1 MFSPQQAAKKANV
14 SRKTIMNNIQSGK
27 LKAHRNNE
35 NHWSIRPTDLEN
47 WLRER
52 NKNAITPPTDTPTYP
67 PTEISPDTSHGSHGV
82 SLTPDE
88 YKKFIADSAELEAM
102 TKLLIL
108 KDEEIK
114 NLKSKVE
121 TKDAQIIE
129 IIQKSYEGIQ
139 DALKEQRKEL
149 MLERNEERK
158 QMALERN
165 EERKEILALLKE
177 VLKPEPLI
185 LTSDMRIK

>member
-1 MFSPQQAAKKANV
+1 
-14 SRKTIMNNIQSGK
+14 
-27 LKAHRNNE
+27 
-35 NHWSIRPTDLEN
+35 
-47 WLRER
+47 
-52 NKNAITPPTDTPTYP
+52 
-67 PTEISPDTSHGSHGV
+67 
-82 SLTPDE
+82 
-88 YKKFIADSAELEAM
+88 M

>member
-14 SRKTIMNNIQSGK
+14 SRKTIMNNIKSGK

-52 NKNAITPPTDTPTYP
+52 NKNALTPPTYPPTDT
-67 PTEISPDTSHGSHGV
+67 PTEISPDTSQGSQGV

-88 YKKFIADSAELEAM
+88 YKKFISDSAELEAM

-114 NLKSKVE
+114 NLRNTVE
-121 TKDAQIIE
+121 NKDAKIIE
-129 IIQKSYEGIQ
+129 VIEKAYEGIQ
-139 DALKEQRKEL
+139 KALKEQRIEHIEEL
-149 MLERNEERK
+149 KRI
-158 QMALERN
+158 ALERN
-165 EERKEILALLKE
+165 EERKELLALIKE
-177 VLKPEPLI
+177 VVKPEPLI
-185 LTSDMRIK
+185 LTPDMRIK

>member
-67 PTEISPDTSHGSHGV
+67 PTEISPDTSHGSHGSHGV

-114 NLKSKVE
+114 SLRNTVE
-121 TKDAQIIE
+121 NKDAKIIE
-129 IIQKSYEGIQ
+129 VIEKAYEGIQ
-139 DALKEQRKEL
+139 KALKEQRIEHIEEL
-149 MLERNEERK
+149 KRI
-158 QMALERN
+158 ALERN
-165 EERKEILALLKE
+165 EERKELLALIKE
-177 VLKPEPLI
+177 IVKPEPLI
-185 LTSDMRIK
+185 LTSDMRVK

>member
-14 SRKTIMNNIQSGK
+14 SRKTIMNNIKSGK

-67 PTEISPDTSHGSHGV
+67 PTEISGDTSQGSQGV

-158 QMALERN
+158 QIALERN